1 MRIFCRIMLK
11 RCFILFNPCLLGAPP
26 IWAHR
31 KYKYTFPLQLT
42 KTNLNAFNLHP
53 KLQLV
58 YILGWI
64 DGSGQRTH
72 CKRVIQESA
81 LDRAV

>member
-11 RCFILFNPCLLGAPP
+11 GVLFCLILVLLGAPP
-26 IWAHR
+26 IWAHH